1 MAYDYNEY
9 MKNYNKKNVVMVSVR
24 LNRSKDKDIIEALNS
39 EGENKNE
46 CVKRLV
52 RMGLSVKKSI

>member
-39 EGENKNE
+39 EGGNKNE

-52 RMGLSVKKSI
+52 RMGLRKKSI